1 LLKNDTYKSS
11 IDFLNPSIEGFR
23 FALREALS
31 TTGGQAFFE
40 ISGER
45 LKGILKKMSN
55 CHTVELG
62 FAIGE
67 CQSCG
72 EEEFLGFLGCHDKNC
87 PTCSGNKRF
96 QSAIK
101 LCESVFNVPYF
112 SYVFTLPHELN
123 EIFDD
128 KREDLY
134 REILGI
140 FMNCVSE
147 TLLFYGQNEE
157 RDGEVLGELDVITF
171 LHTWDQELKKHIH
184 VHALVSSCGYS
195 IKKNKLNHV
204 KKSPNDKMFLFS
216 NKKISISFRDSLLKK
231 IRKAIEK
238 SKEDLPFKEKCFLIL
253 EELEEKN
260 FNVFAEE
267 PIAGSEYA
275 IIYLMQYVNRVGI
288 SPFRIRKIEDG
299 LVYLRRKRPP
309 KDYIGNKEEYDFDD
323 LENCFCM
330 KLEEFLSRFCSHILP
345 KNFKTMRRYGL
356 YSTYMKRKKSDN
368 PMNIEEKYLP
378 KILSEEEKLKIRD
391 IMMKNE
397 VGKKIESHQ
406 EQTYKTNFGVTICKK
421 CDSKCFKFH
430 SFDRNGNYTGKED
443 ISAEMVLKAKLF
455 VNMQRKISKEKIVYK
470 SIEPLIVL
478 IRRNK
483 TD

>member
-1 LLKNDTYKSS
+1 MLKNFSHKSS
-11 IDFLNPSIEGFR
+11 IDFLTPSIEGFR

-31 TTGGQAFFE
+31 TTGGQTFFE
-40 ISGER
+40 IAEER

-96 QSAIK
+96 QSAVK
-101 LCESVFNVPYF
+101 LCENVFNVPYF

-123 EIFDD
+123 KIFDE
-128 KREDLY
+128 KREELY

-140 FMNCVSE
+140 FMNSVSE
-147 TLLFYGQNEE
+147 TLLFYGQNEV

-195 IKKNKLNHV
+195 IKKDKLNHI
-204 KKSPNDKMFLFS
+204 KKSPHDKMFLFS

-231 IRKAIEK
+231 IRKTIEK
-238 SKEDLPFKEKCFLIL
+238 SKEDLLFKEECFLIL
-253 EELEEKN
+253 EELKEKD

-299 LVYLRRKRPP
+299 LIYLRRKRPP
-309 KDYIGNKEEYDFDD
+309 KDYLGSKEEYDFDD
-323 LENCFCM
+323 LRNCFCM

-345 KNFKTMRRYGL
+345 KKFKTMRRYGL
-356 YSTYMKRKKSDN
+356 YNSYMERNKSDK
-368 PMNIEEKYLP
+368 PMTIEEKYLP

-391 IMMKNE
+391 IMMKNGE
-397 VGKKIESHQ
+397 GKKIETHQ
-406 EQTYKTNFGVTICKK
+406 EQTYKTNFEINVCRK
-421 CDSKCFKFH
+421 CGSHGFKFY
-430 SFDRNGNYTGKED
+430 SFDRNGNYIGKED
-443 ISAEMVLKAKLF
+443 ISTKIILKAKLF
-455 VNMQRKISKEKIVYK
+455 SNMQKEISKAKISHK
-470 SIEPLIVL
+470 SIEPIIIS

-483 TD
+483 SD